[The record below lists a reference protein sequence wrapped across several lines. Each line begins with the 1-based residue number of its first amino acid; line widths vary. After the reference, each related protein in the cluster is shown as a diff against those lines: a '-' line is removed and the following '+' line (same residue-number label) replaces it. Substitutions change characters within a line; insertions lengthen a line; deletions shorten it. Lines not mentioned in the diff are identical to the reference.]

1 MIYHFKCNSCSFVQE
16 VIRPANGMTFED
28 RDCPRCGKK
37 KTSEH
42 QFEGAPAVAT
52 SGMSQ
57 APIDVVV
64 GRDAAARWEDIGK
77 RQALRNKARAAA
89 GLKEGDGA
97 VRMTGRNQFE
107 ALPDAKKVFVETKFS
122 SEDKE

>member
-1 MIYHFKCNSCSFVQE
+1 MIYHFKCEGCSFVQE
-16 VIRPANGMTFED
+16 VIQPANTATFED
-28 RDCPRCGKK
+28 RKCPRCGKATK
-37 KTSEH
+37 H

-57 APIDVVV
+57 APIDVIV

-107 ALPDAKKVFVETKFS
+107 AIPDAKKVFVETKFS